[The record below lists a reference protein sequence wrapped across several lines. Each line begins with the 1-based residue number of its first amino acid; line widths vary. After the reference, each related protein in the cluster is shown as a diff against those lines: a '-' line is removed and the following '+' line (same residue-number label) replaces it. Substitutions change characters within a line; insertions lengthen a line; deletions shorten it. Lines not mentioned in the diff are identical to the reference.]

1 MSCPIYG
8 DHNLHFPLLHI
19 CTGVGSVAGVGI
31 EEREIVEEEEI
42 EKGMTEVV
50 ENVRSET
57 RKAGDLMERLSPPF
71 KLWNVSSTNSIS
83 VCRGF
88 FCDILAP
95 STVMYL
101 R

>member
-1 MSCPIYG
+1 MSCLFYD
-8 DHNLHFPLLHI
+8 DHDLHFSLLNI

-57 RKAGDLMERLSPPF
+57 RKAGDRMER
-71 KLWNVSSTNSIS
+71 
-83 VCRGF
+83 
-88 FCDILAP
+88 
-95 STVMYL
+95 
-101 R
+101 